1 MARRSPDSFPT
12 RSYTCP
18 PIPFFIVDVF
28 AEEKYA
34 GNQLAVFTEA
44 AALSSGD
51 MQRLAKEMHFSES
64 TFLLSREP
72 RDGGYDVRIFTPEAE
87 VPFAGHPTLGTAFV
101 IQQEILK
108 TRVDTVTLN
117 LPVGPIPVTF
127 MYLVDDPDILW
138 MRQPTPEFGTT
149 FAAEIAGAGARPRR
163 RGAGHALPGAGGVH
177 RPAIRRGAGAEPGG
191 LETGQRWIRDRCLT
205 LLADAQAKALL
216 VFSPETVQGRND
228 LSVRVFA
235 DYYGVPEDP
244 ATGSANGCL
253 AAYLVRHRYFDS
265 DRIDVRVEQGHAVG
279 RPSLLYL
286 KAGEDAD
293 GIAVSVGGGVKMIAH
308 GSFL

>member
-1 MARRSPDSFPT
+1 MPT
-12 RSYTCP
+12 V
-18 PIPFFIVDVF
+18 PFFIVDVF
-28 AEEKYA
+28 AEEKYH
-34 GNQLAVFTEA
+34 GNQLAVFTDA
-44 AALSSGD
+44 AQLSSTD

-64 TFLLSREP
+64 TFLLCSEP

-108 TRVDTVTLN
+108 SRVGTVILN

-127 MYLVDDPDILW
+127 TYLMEGPDVLW
-138 MRQPTPEFGTT
+138 MRQPAPEFGAT
-149 FAAEIAGAGARPRR
+149 FP
-163 RGAGHALPGAGGVH
+163 H
-177 RPAIRRGAGAEPGG
+177 RSLAPVLG
-191 LETGQRWIRDRCLT
+191 LEETALDTRFPVQEVSTGLPFVVAPLQDLAALKKVKVDPDRCLA
-205 LLADAQAKALL
+205 LLAEVQAKALL
-216 VFSPETVQGRND
+216 VFTPETYQRRND

-235 DYYGVPEDP
+235 HFYGVPEDP

-253 AAYLVRHRYFDS
+253 AAYLTRHRYFGS
-265 DRIDVRVEQGHAVG
+265 DRVDVTVEQGHEIG

-286 KAGEDAD
+286 RANDEAD

>member
-1 MARRSPDSFPT
+1 MPT
-12 RSYTCP
+12 
-18 PIPFFIVDVF
+18 IPFFIVDVF

-44 AALSSGD
+44 AALSGAD

-101 IQQEILK
+101 IQQEIVK
-108 TRVDTVTLN
+108 APVDTVTLN

-127 MYLVDDPDILW
+127 TYLIDDPDILW
-138 MRQPTPEFGTT
+138 MRQPAPVFGAT
-149 FAAEIAGAGARPRR
+149 FAPESLAPVLGLDVAALDARFPAQEVST
-163 RGAGHALPGAGGVH
+163 GLPFVVVPLQNLAALKQVKVD
-177 RPAIRRGAGAEPGG
+177 
-191 LETGQRWIRDRCLT
+191 RDRCLA

-216 VFSPETVQGRND
+216 VFSPETYQRRND

-253 AAYLVRHRYFDS
+253 AAYLTRHRYFSS
-265 DRIDVRVEQGHAVG
+265 DRIDIRVEQGHAVG

-286 KAGEDAD
+286 KASDDAD
-293 GIAVSVGGGVKMIAH
+293 GITVSVGGGVKMIAH